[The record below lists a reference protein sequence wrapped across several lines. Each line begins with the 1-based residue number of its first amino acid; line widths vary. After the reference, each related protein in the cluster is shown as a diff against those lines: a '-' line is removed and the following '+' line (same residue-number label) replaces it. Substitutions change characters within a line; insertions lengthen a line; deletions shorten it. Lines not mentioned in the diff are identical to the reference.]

1 MVNKTVSTMVFE
13 LSVIARNVA
22 EECIKYDVTD
32 FDAIE
37 CMIGVEFDKYFGID
51 REAENNEEGD

>member
-22 EECIKYDVTD
+22 EECVKDGVSD

-51 REAENNEEGD
+51 RETESNKEGD